1 MKLSVKVLIYSG
13 LVFPGAGYFIL
24 KKKLR
29 GVMAFAITF
38 SCLLFIITEVFHRA
52 NIIAEKIIRGEIVYD
67 IAVIREQIL
76 LTPGSLSEGAMN
88 TLSILIG
95 MVWLFSMLD
104 SYYLARRQ
112 EASRANQ
119 VGSLPLV

>member
-29 GVMAFAITF
+29 GAMTFAITI

-52 NIIAEKIIRGEIVYD
+52 NIIAEKIIHGEIVYD
-67 IAVIREQIL
+67 IAIIRDQIL
-76 LTPGSLSEGAMN
+76 LTPGSLSEGTMN
-88 TLSILIG
+88 ALSMVIG
-95 MVWLFSMLD
+95 MVWLIGMLD

-112 EASRANQ
+112 EAISSNQ
-119 VGSLPLV
+119 ENPLPHI

>member
-29 GVMAFAITF
+29 GAITFAITI
-38 SCLLFIITEVFHRA
+38 SCLLFILTEIFHRA
-52 NIIAEKIIRGEIVYD
+52 NIIAEKIIHGEISYD
-67 IAVIREQIL
+67 IAIIRDQIL
-76 LTPGSLSEGAMN
+76 LTPGSLSEGTMN
-88 TLSILIG
+88 ALSMVIG
-95 MVWLFSMLD
+95 MVWLIGILD

-112 EASRANQ
+112 EAINSNQ
-119 VGSLPLV
+119 

>member
-29 GVMAFAITF
+29 GIMAFATTI
-38 SCLLFIITEVFHRA
+38 SCLLFIITEIFHRA
-52 NIIAEKIIRGEIVYD
+52 NIIAEKIIHGEIAYD
-67 IAVIREQIL
+67 IAIIREQIL
-76 LTPGSLSEGAMN
+76 LTPGSLSEGTMN

-104 SYYLARRQ
+104 SYYLARCQ
-112 EASRANQ
+112 EASCTNQ
-119 VGSLPLV
+119 AGSLPLF